1 MSSGEFSNAIIIGYD
16 GERWASSDE
25 MTAMAM
31 SERKE
36 LAGLWKDKA
45 GSRKKG
51 FSVLGKK
58 YACKT
63 IDDDL
68 LVGAGSEGLVV
79 GYKSDEAITLG
90 VVTKGQPQGLATI
103 QIVGLG
109 EYFKQNGY

>member
-36 LAGLWKDKA
+36 LAGLWNDKA
-45 GSRKKG
+45 GSRKNG

-68 LVGAGSEGLVV
+68 LVGAGVRTRSPGCC
-79 GYKSDEAITLG
+79 ITRQSRDSYL
-90 VVTKGQPQGLATI
+90 K
-103 QIVGLG
+103 
-109 EYFKQNGY
+109 EC